1 MAKHYGGVSADSDDK
16 GKAAYKTLL
25 TGGSAGFNAV
35 LGGGRSNFPRAS
47 MKYFAGDGRS
57 K

>member
-25 TGGSAGFNAV
+25 TGGSSGFNAV
-35 LGGGRSNFPRAS
+35 LGGGRSNFPRAL
-47 MKYFAGDGRS
+47 MKYFAGDGR
-57 K
+57 